1 MFLILPLLLHRCHR
15 SKTQQKADENCM
27 FPALDLHDR
36 FTNSRLTTGRRGDW
50 TTNGDY
56 RRRSREGPPD
66 VQRVRV
72 MITRFGANA
81 PIPIC
86 LRQFKE
92 QGTNCGQGSNA
103 YIYN

>member
-50 TTNGDY
+50 TTMVIIGEEVVKALQT
-56 RRRSREGPPD
+56 SS
-66 VQRVRV
+66 
-72 MITRFGANA
+72 
-81 PIPIC
+81 
-86 LRQFKE
+86 
-92 QGTNCGQGSNA
+92 GSGLW
-103 YIYN
+103 